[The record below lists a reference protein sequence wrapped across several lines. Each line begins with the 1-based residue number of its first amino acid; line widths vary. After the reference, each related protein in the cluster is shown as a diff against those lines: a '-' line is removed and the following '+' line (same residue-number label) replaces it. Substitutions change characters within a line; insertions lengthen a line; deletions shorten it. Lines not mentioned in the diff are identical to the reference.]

1 MAGRTSEEVPQL
13 RVHATGADVAP
24 LHPPKPQSLL
34 NVSTWLKSQPGDNV
48 LIGGFIISGTESKQ
62 IAVRGMGPSIPVT
75 GKLGDPILNVY
86 DKTGKLIST
95 NDNWNSDRASVLAS
109 GLAPIYERE
118 AVSVLTL
125 APGNYTVT
133 VGGALGGSG
142 IALVEVYD
150 LTPDTNSALANIS
163 TRGDVETG
171 DDVMIWR
178 LYHRRPIPPTKVLLR
193 AIGPSLASTGRLP
206 AFWRTRFWSYSDS
219 DGNIIASNDNWRSTQ
234 ASEIIATTIP
244 PSDDREAKR
253 LYSTLDPGN
262 YTAIAARPKG
272 DATGVALVEVYNLRF
287 D

>member
-1 MAGRTSEEVPQL
+1 MCPLGPRIGAPPRWRGGRRSNQALKLSATDFQSVLGKYVIPGAEESGGDVSSGEWGGNISPDDSLVFISVQDRATDASSLYRFDVFDSFSGTYLRQTAQDPYIPYHTVFDHVGRYLFVAGRTSEEVPQL

-34 NVSTWLKSQPGDNV
+34 NVSTRLKSQPGDNV

-118 AVSVLTL
+118 AVSILTL

-133 VGGALGGSG
+133 VGGALGKHC
-142 IALVEVYD
+142 LV
-150 LTPDTNSALANIS
+150 AI
-163 TRGDVETG
+163 
-171 DDVMIWR
+171 R
-178 LYHRRPIPPTKVLLR
+178 L
-193 AIGPSLASTGRLP
+193 
-206 AFWRTRFWSYSDS
+206 
-219 DGNIIASNDNWRSTQ
+219 
-234 ASEIIATTIP
+234 
-244 PSDDREAKR
+244 
-253 LYSTLDPGN
+253 
-262 YTAIAARPKG
+262 
-272 DATGVALVEVYNLRF
+272 
-287 D
+287 